1 VFQFGQPGDLPVV
14 GDFNGDGIDEIG
26 VFRNGM
32 WIVDMNGNHE
42 MDAHDAVFALGGPG
56 DLPVAGD
63 WTGDGVDKPGVYRPG
78 TTAAADG
85 S

>member
-1 VFQFGQPGDLPVV
+1 
-14 GDFNGDGIDEIG
+14 
-26 VFRNGM
+26 M